1 MIKTFYN
8 IFNIPLSCP
17 SSFYCIS
24 MSTSYF
30 TIYINVS
37 RNVLICSTIG
47 FVYDCEPVTAC
58 VLKDGLHFTAI
69 FGEKIDGW
77 IVVYTGPVIQLYPL
91 SQLTWVGAWSFY
103 CQILY
108 FKKIFLPIT
117 TAKANPSKHY
127 KHVRKAVAFAF
138 RKLELCRHCR
148 FRAG

>member
-8 IFNIPLSCP
+8 FFTIPLSCP

-30 TIYINVS
+30 TIYINAS
-37 RNVLICSTIG
+37 RNVLICSTCNRICIWLRTC
-47 FVYDCEPVTAC
+47 DC
-58 VLKDGLHFTAI
+58 VLKDWLHFNAI

-77 IVVYTGPVIQLYPL
+77 IVTYTRPVMQLYPL
-91 SQLTWVGAWSFY
+91 RQLTWVGAWSFS

-127 KHVRKAVAFAF
+127 KHVRKAFAFAF

-148 FRAG
+148 FMAG